1 MKNKLLLLFISFSAL
16 MSTYAQ
22 TITFDYVPG
31 DAKRIYEATQKN
43 VLDTCKV
50 AVQYQVTSV
59 EDVKNPV
66 KKTHNFMLLQIGERI
81 SKFSDYFRLK
91 SDSLGDV
98 YAQQKMDEIEALN
111 KLIIIEKGTS
121 STNIFKDYPAEKISL
136 YEYLQ
141 IGGNYYYT
149 EDKTKPQ
156 WILEPADTIICSY
169 SCKKAKTSFR
179 GRNYTAWY
187 TNEIPISDGPWKFWG
202 LPGLILKVTDEKNEY
217 SFESVAITK
226 PRYIDAIY
234 LYIEDYFLITK
245 KKFYESIKKT
255 YENPGASLESRGIL
269 IDGKAPINIKSRP
282 YNPIELSE

>member
-111 KLIIIEKGTS
+111 KLEKGIRFNNAAEVFWETPL
-121 STNIFKDYPAEKISL
+121 FK
-136 YEYLQ
+136 
-141 IGGNYYYT
+141 
-149 EDKTKPQ
+149 
-156 WILEPADTIICSY
+156 
-169 SCKKAKTSFR
+169 
-179 GRNYTAWY
+179 
-187 TNEIPISDGPWKFWG
+187 
-202 LPGLILKVTDEKNEY
+202 
-217 SFESVAITK
+217 
-226 PRYIDAIY
+226 
-234 LYIEDYFLITK
+234 
-245 KKFYESIKKT
+245 
-255 YENPGASLESRGIL
+255 
-269 IDGKAPINIKSRP
+269 
-282 YNPIELSE
+282 

>member
-217 SFESVAITK
+217 SFICSAIERPK
-226 PRYIDAIY
+226 KIEKIY
-234 LYIEDYFLITK
+234 MKEYKYVNTTK
-245 KKFYESIKKT
+245 KKFVDLEKGFYN
-255 YENPGASLESRGIL
+255 NPGAIFELRGVKTDEPSRNMKSL
-269 IDGKAPINIKSRP
+269 P

>member
-202 LPGLILKVTDEKNEY
+202 LPGLILQITDDKKEY
-217 SFESVAITK
+217 NFECIAINK
-226 PRYIDAIY
+226 P
-234 LYIEDYFLITK
+234 IEINQIFITK
-245 KKFYESIKKT
+245 KDYINTTIAKFNDAYKKLQ
-255 YENPGASLESRGIL
+255 ENPRVAIEAW
-269 IDGKAPINIKSRP
+269 GKIKSGLPDKINSRP